1 MGPLYSLG
9 TAKATVVG
17 NNLSEWINSSE
28 KMFGILLILILQLQL
43 YLIRAF
49 FTVEVPQQLYI
60 AKYGSNVTMECR
72 FPVDGQLNLKD
83 LRVSWAKKELLDQ
96 KSKEVYTL
104 QKGEEDLKSQHS
116 DYRGRATLLRDKLN
130 LGYSVLQITNVKLMD
145 AGSYRCL
152 IDYRGADYKYITLK
166 VKASYTRIN
175 VQIRSQPAE
184 EELILTCQSEGF
196 PLAEVFWQ
204 NEKNLKVNVSVNTT
218 YTLTTDGLYN
228 VTSMLTFK
236 PNGSENFSCTF
247 WNKELNE
254 ETSYAFTSAQRGSS
268 VGKKSLILF
277 IIPTCIIAVILISA
291 LIIFL
296 KRKSLTKLH
305 AKKGKKRKSPQLH
318 KEDNRDMNPQTQDL
332 IMTNVTDSKDCMD
345 VCP

>member
-1 MGPLYSLG
+1 
-9 TAKATVVG
+9 
-17 NNLSEWINSSE
+17 
-28 KMFGILLILILQLQL
+28 MFGILLILILQLQL

-83 LRVSWAKKELLDQ
+83 LRVSWAKKELQDQ

-116 DYRGRATLLRDKLN
+116 DYRGRATLLHDKLN

-166 VKASYTRIN
+166 VKA
-175 VQIRSQPAE
+175 
-184 EELILTCQSEGF
+184 
-196 PLAEVFWQ
+196 
-204 NEKNLKVNVSVNTT
+204 
-218 YTLTTDGLYN
+218 
-228 VTSMLTFK
+228 
-236 PNGSENFSCTF
+236 
-247 WNKELNE
+247 
-254 ETSYAFTSAQRGSS
+254 QRGSS

-305 AKKGKKRKSPQLH
+305 VKKGKKRKSPQLH

>member
-1 MGPLYSLG
+1 MFRI
-9 TAKATVVG
+9 
-17 NNLSEWINSSE
+17 LS
-28 KMFGILLILILQLQL
+28 ILILEVQL

-49 FTVEVPQQLYI
+49 FIVEVPQQRYI
-60 AKYGSNVTMECR
+60 AEYGSNVTMECR

-83 LRVSWAKKELLDQ
+83 LSVSWEQKELKEQ

-104 QKGEEDLKSQHS
+104 QKGEEDLRSQHR

-130 LGYSVLQITNVKLMD
+130 LGYSVLQITSVKLMD

-152 IDYRGADYKYITLK
+152 IDYRGADYKYITLE

-175 VQIRSQPAE
+175 VQIMSEPAE
-184 EELILTCQSEGF
+184 EELVLTCQSEGF

-236 PNGSENFSCTF
+236 PNANENYSCTF
-247 WNKELNE
+247 WSKENE
-254 ETSYAFTSAQRGSS
+254 ETSYIFTLV
-268 VGKKSLILF
+268 VGKKSLNLF
-277 IIPTCIIAVILISA
+277 IIPTCVIAVVLIAA
-291 LIIFL
+291 LTIFL

-305 AKKGKKRKSPQLH
+305 AKKDKKRKCPQLQ
-318 KEDNRDMNPQTQDL
+318 KEDNRHLNPETQDL
-332 IMTNVTDSKDCMD
+332 IMTNVTDSRDCTD

>member
-1 MGPLYSLG
+1 
-9 TAKATVVG
+9 
-17 NNLSEWINSSE
+17 
-28 KMFGILLILILQLQL
+28 MFRILPILILEVQL

-49 FTVEVPQQLYI
+49 FTVEVPQQRYI
-60 AKYGSNVTMECR
+60 AEYGSNVTMECR

-83 LRVSWAKKELLDQ
+83 LSVSWEQKELTEQ

-104 QKGEEDLKSQHS
+104 HKGEEDLKFQHI

-130 LGYSVLQITNVKLMD
+130 LGYSVLQITSIKLMD
-145 AGSYRCL
+145 AGSYICL
-152 IDYRGADYKYITLK
+152 IDYRGADYKYITLE
-166 VKASYTRIN
+166 VKASYRRIN
-175 VQIRSQPAE
+175 VQIMSELEE

-228 VTSMLTFK
+228 VTSSLMFK
-236 PNGSENFSCTF
+236 PNASENYSCTF

-254 ETSYAFTSAQRGSS
+254 ETSHIFTLARMGASV

-277 IIPTCIIAVILISA
+277 IIPTCVIVVILVFP

-296 KRKSLTKLH
+296 KRKSLSKLH
-305 AKKGKKRKSPQLH
+305 AKKDKKRKCPQLQ
-318 KEDNRDMNPQTQDL
+318 KEDNRLESGYKTSVMSHGSLCRGYMCYLMPGQ
-332 IMTNVTDSKDCMD
+332 SYF
-345 VCP
+345 VCRNY